1 MAFEIRNIGE
11 ALDLDTGQVVAL
23 TPDYIKQ
30 LDDETLAQFI
40 YESKRFAKLP
50 KAGEEELKSRLESGK
65 RFSMVDFGKPTKT
78 TTIADNNARKR
89 ELVIKHGWDCVS
101 LKSLNELKKIYG
113 EKFED
118 EISDLIVIGEKNPAL
133 KWKV

>member
-11 ALDLDTGQVVAL
+11 ALDLETGQVVAL

-65 RFSMVDFGKPTKT
+65 RFSTVEFDKPAKTK
-78 TTIADNNARKR
+78 TIADNNARKR

>member
-11 ALDLDTGQVVAL
+11 ALDLETGQVVAL

-65 RFSMVDFGKPTKT
+65 RFSMVDFGKPAKI

-101 LKSLNELKKIYG
+101 LKSLNELKKIYA

>member
-11 ALDLDTGQVVAL
+11 ALDLETGQVVAL

-65 RFSMVDFGKPTKT
+65 RFSMVEFGKPAKK

-89 ELVIKHGWDCVS
+89 ELVIKYGWDCVS

>member
-30 LDDETLAQFI
+30 LDDETLAQFL

-50 KAGEEELKSRLESGK
+50 KAGEEELKSRLKSGK
-65 RFSMVDFGKPTKT
+65 RFSMVDFGKPAKT
-78 TTIADNNARKR
+78 TTIVDNNARKR

-101 LKSLNELKKIYG
+101 LKSLTELKKIYG

>member
-11 ALDLDTGQVVAL
+11 ALDLETGQVVSL

-30 LDDETLAQFI
+30 LGDETLAHFI

-65 RFSMVDFGKPTKT
+65 SFSMVELKEPAKTK
-78 TTIADNNARKR
+78 TIADNNARKR

>member
-11 ALDLDTGQVVAL
+11 ALDIETGQVVAL

-30 LDDETLAQFI
+30 LDDETLAKFL

-50 KAGEEELKSRLESGK
+50 KAGEEELKNRLESGK
-65 RFSMVDFGKPTKT
+65 RFSMVDFGKPAKTK
-78 TTIADNNARKR
+78 TIADNNARKR

-101 LKSLNELKKIYG
+101 FKSLNELKKI
-113 EKFED
+113 
-118 EISDLIVIGEKNPAL
+118 
-133 KWKV
+133 

>member
-65 RFSMVDFGKPTKT
+65 RFSMVDFGKPAKI

-101 LKSLNELKKIYG
+101 LKSLTELKKIYG

>member
-65 RFSMVDFGKPTKT
+65 RFSMVDFGKPAKT
-78 TTIADNNARKR
+78 TAIADNNARKR

-118 EISDLIVIGEKNPAL
+118 EISDLIVIGEKNPSL

>member
-11 ALDLDTGQVVAL
+11 ALDLETGQVVAL

-65 RFSMVDFGKPTKT
+65 RFSMVDFG
-78 TTIADNNARKR
+78 RS
-89 ELVIKHGWDCVS
+89 S
-101 LKSLNELKKIYG
+101 LRDSKGVYRWQAAPFRFSLFSGLRG
-113 EKFED
+113 
-118 EISDLIVIGEKNPAL
+118 G
-133 KWKV
+133 

>member
-23 TPDYIKQ
+23 TPDYVKQ

-65 RFSMVDFGKPTKT
+65 RFSMVDFGKPAKT

-101 LKSLNELKKIYG
+101 
-113 EKFED
+113 F
-118 EISDLIVIGEKNPAL
+118 
-133 KWKV
+133 

>member
-1 MAFEIRNIGE
+1 MSFEIRNIGE
-11 ALDLDTGQVVAL
+11 AFDLETGQVVAL
-23 TPDYIKQ
+23 TPEYIKQ
-30 LDDETLAQFI
+30 LDDDTLARFL

-65 RFSMVDFGKPTKT
+65 RFSMVDFGKPAKT

-101 LKSLNELKKIYG
+101 LKSLTELKKIYG

>member
-65 RFSMVDFGKPTKT
+65 RFSMVDFGEPAKTK
-78 TTIADNNARKR
+78 TIADSNARKR

-101 LKSLNELKKIYG
+101 LKSLTELKKIYG

>member
-65 RFSMVDFGKPTKT
+65 RFSMVDFGEPAKTK
-78 TTIADNNARKR
+78 TIADSNARKR

>member
-65 RFSMVDFGKPTKT
+65 RFSMVDFGKPAVTKVLT
-78 TTIADNNARKR
+78 DNNARKR

-101 LKSLNELKKIYG
+101 LKSLTELKKIYG

>member
-11 ALDLDTGQVVAL
+11 ALDLETGQVVSL

-30 LDDETLAQFI
+30 LDDETLAKFI

-65 RFSMVDFGKPTKT
+65 RFSMVEFKEPAKTKA
-78 TTIADNNARKR
+78 IADNNARKR

-101 LKSLNELKKIYG
+101 LKSLN
-113 EKFED
+113 D
-118 EISDLIVIGEKNPAL
+118 
-133 KWKV
+133 

>member
-65 RFSMVDFGKPTKT
+65 RFSMVDFGSSRPLLSRSGCIYVGIVGT
-78 TTIADNNARKR
+78 A
-89 ELVIKHGWDCVS
+89 CVRCRLS
-101 LKSLNELKKIYG
+101 SPFIEERLYL
-113 EKFED
+113 
-118 EISDLIVIGEKNPAL
+118 AQ
-133 KWKV
+133 

>member
-1 MAFEIRNIGE
+1 MTFEIRNIGE

-65 RFSMVDFGKPTKT
+65 RFSMVELKEPAKTKT
-78 TTIADNNARKR
+78 ISDNNARKR

>member
-11 ALDLDTGQVVAL
+11 ALDLDTGQVVTL

-30 LDDETLAQFI
+30 LDDDTLAQFI

-65 RFSMVDFGKPTKT
+65 RFSMVDFGKPSKTK
-78 TTIADNNARKR
+78 TIADNNARKR

>member
-11 ALDLDTGQVVAL
+11 ALDLETGQVVSL

-30 LDDETLAQFI
+30 LDDDTLAQFI

-65 RFSMVDFGKPTKT
+65 RFSMVDFGKPAKI

>member
-65 RFSMVDFGKPTKT
+65 RFSMVDFGKPAKT
-78 TTIADNNARKR
+78 TTIADNNSRKR

>member
-11 ALDLDTGQVVAL
+11 AIDLDTGQVVAL

-65 RFSMVDFGKPTKT
+65 RFSMVDFGKPAKTKT
-78 TTIADNNARKR
+78 IVDNNARKR

-101 LKSLNELKKIYG
+101 LKSLTELKKIYG

>member
-11 ALDLDTGQVVAL
+11 ALDLETGQVVSL
-23 TPDYIKQ
+23 TPDYIKR

-65 RFSMVDFGKPTKT
+65 SFSMVELKEPAKTK
-78 TTIADNNARKR
+78 TIADSNARKR

-118 EISDLIVIGEKNPAL
+118 EISDLIVTGEKKQAL

>member
-30 LDDETLAQFI
+30 LDDDTLAQFI

-65 RFSMVDFGKPTKT
+65 RFSIVDFGKPAKT
-78 TTIADNNARKR
+78 TTITDNNARKR

>member
-11 ALDLDTGQVVAL
+11 ALDLETGQVVAL

-65 RFSMVDFGKPTKT
+65 RFSMVDFGKPAKT
-78 TTIADNNARKR
+78 TTITDNNARKR

-101 LKSLNELKKIYG
+101 LKNLNELKKIYG

>member
-11 ALDLDTGQVVAL
+11 ALDIDTGQVVSL

-65 RFSMVDFGKPTKT
+65 SFSMVEFKEPAKTK
-78 TTIADNNARKR
+78 TIADNNARKR

-113 EKFED
+113 EKIED

>member
-11 ALDLDTGQVVAL
+11 ALDLETGQVVSL

-30 LDDETLAQFI
+30 LDDETLAKFI

-50 KAGEEELKSRLESGK
+50 KAGEEELNSRLESGK
-65 RFSMVDFGKPTKT
+65 RFSMVEFKEPAKTKA
-78 TTIADNNARKR
+78 IADNNARKR

-113 EKFED
+113 EKIED